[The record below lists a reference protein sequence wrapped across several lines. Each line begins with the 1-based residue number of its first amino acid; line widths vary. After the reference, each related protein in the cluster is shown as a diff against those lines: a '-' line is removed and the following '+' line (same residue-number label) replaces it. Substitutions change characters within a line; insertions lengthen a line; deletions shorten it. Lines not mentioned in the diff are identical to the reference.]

1 MYNHEHV
8 STVTL
13 KKKMIKVYNQQ
24 AGAVAAAAA
33 VEVVVVLFSFATNC
47 TLSQIENIS
56 VISIKRQ
63 NYIMTKNG
71 LSHQQLSL
79 LYH

>member
-24 AGAVAAAAA
+24 AGAVAAAA